1 MQANASSL
9 LLHTFLSLVDLWD
22 VGGISAGYDGY
33 IFIFI
38 NKKIS
43 WEFKISLIRWS
54 INFQSVKQSID

>member
-1 MQANASSL
+1 MQANSSSL

-43 WEFKISLIRWS
+43 
-54 INFQSVKQSID
+54 